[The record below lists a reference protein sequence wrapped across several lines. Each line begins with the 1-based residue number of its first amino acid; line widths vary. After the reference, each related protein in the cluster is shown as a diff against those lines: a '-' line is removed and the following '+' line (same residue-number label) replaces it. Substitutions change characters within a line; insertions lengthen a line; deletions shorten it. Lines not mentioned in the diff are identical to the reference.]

1 MIINN
6 FYPWHESLRQSIII
20 QKNRLPHAL
29 LLHGRIGTGKFDFA
43 NLLSKSLLCDQPVQG
58 LACHTCAKCL
68 WFEEGH
74 HPDFK
79 LITPEEL
86 VQNEESSKKKTN
98 KKTQIS
104 VDQIRQLI
112 QALNL
117 TNHGTHSLRIVLIHP
132 AEALNLAS
140 ANALLKIL
148 EEPPN
153 NTVFMLVC
161 HQVQRL
167 LPTIMSRCQAIAMP
181 VPEKDVALNWLKM
194 QHVSEPEVML
204 EYFGGAPLNVL
215 DVHES
220 MRLSQDL
227 FKQLGLGAQLDI
239 FSCVPL
245 LIECGMEQ
253 AVLILQ
259 KWTYDLWLS
268 LYSIQQHY
276 HSRHGRALQG
286 LAKSVNLALLMDFQ
300 RQLIEAKQTANH
312 PLSQELQLESLLLSY
327 KKVFVRSH

>member
-1 MIINN
+1 
-6 FYPWHESLRQSIII
+6 
-20 QKNRLPHAL
+20 
-29 LLHGRIGTGKFDFA
+29 
-43 NLLSKSLLCDQPVQG
+43 
-58 LACHTCAKCL
+58 
-68 WFEEGH
+68 
-74 HPDFK
+74 
-79 LITPEEL
+79 
-86 VQNEESSKKKTN
+86 
-98 KKTQIS
+98 
-104 VDQIRQLI
+104 
-112 QALNL
+112 
-117 TNHGTHSLRIVLIHP
+117 
-132 AEALNLAS
+132 
-140 ANALLKIL
+140 
-148 EEPPN
+148 
-153 NTVFMLVC
+153 
-161 HQVQRL
+161 
-167 LPTIMSRCQAIAMP
+167 
-181 VPEKDVALNWLKM
+181 
-194 QHVSEPEVML
+194 ML